1 MNSVLTVSVRSVVIT
16 VGVLVAVI
24 MAYLIGSV
32 GAGGDEVI
40 PAALPAAVPAAGS
53 SDVREIAM
61 RGSGEATGVP
71 DQLSFKLSVN
81 TEAADISTA
90 LNQADARMRRVFRAL
105 REEGVGRKDVQTAGL
120 DIRPVYDYSSDG
132 PPVITGYAV
141 SEDAGVL
148 VRSLGDAGT
157 TIAAAVGAGGDA
169 VRLHGLSLK
178 IGDVDS
184 LMRRARDA
192 AVAEATAKAQQYAE
206 ATGESLGH
214 VISIKEVSAARPGP
228 IPLYDRTALSSAAY
242 GKVPIKAGSSEMRV
256 TISVQWSLA

>member
-1 MNSVLTVSVRSVVIT
+1 VVIT

-32 GAGGDEVI
+32 GAGGDEVT
-40 PAALPAAVPAAGS
+40 PAAASAAVQTAS
-53 SDVREIAM
+53 SPVVREIAM

-105 REEGVGRKDVQTAGL
+105 KEEGVGRKDVQTAGL

-132 PPVITGYAV
+132 PAVLTGYAV

-157 TIAAAVGAGGDA
+157 AIAAAVSAGGNA
-169 VRLHGLSLK
+169 VRLHGLSLRF
-178 IGDVDS
+178 GDVDA

-192 AVAEATAKAQQYAE
+192 AVAEATAKAKQYAE

-214 VISIKEVSAARPGP
+214 VISIKEVSTARPRP
-228 IPLYDRTALSSAAY
+228 VPTYARAALDSAVF

>member
-16 VGVLVAVI
+16 VGVIGAVI
-24 MAYLIGSV
+24 MAYLIGAIGDA
-32 GAGGDEVI
+32 GADVT
-40 PAALPAAVPAAGS
+40 PAASPTTS
-53 SDVREIAM
+53 SSVVREIAM
-61 RGSGEATGVP
+61 KGSGEATGVP

-90 LNQADARMRRVFRAL
+90 LNQADARMRRVFQAL
-105 REEGVGRKDVQTAGL
+105 KQEGVGRKDVQTAGL
-120 DIRPVYDYSSDG
+120 DIRAVYDYSSDG
-132 PPVITGYAV
+132 PAVLTGYAV

-157 TIAAAVGAGGDA
+157 AIAAAVNAGGNA
-169 VRLHGLSLK
+169 VRLHGLSLR
-178 IGDVDS
+178 IGDEDA
-184 LMRRARDA
+184 LMRKARDA
-192 AVAEATAKAQQYAE
+192 AIAEATAKAQQYAK

-214 VISIKEVSAARPGP
+214 VVSIKEVSAARPGP
-228 IPLYDRTALSSAAY
+228 ISLYDRTDLSSAAY

>member
-1 MNSVLTVSVRSVVIT
+1 MSSVLTVSVRSVVIT

-24 MAYLIGSV
+24 MAYLIGS
-32 GAGGDEVI
+32 AGGGAEVT
-40 PAALPAAVPAAGS
+40 PAASPTAGS
-53 SDVREIAM
+53 SEVREIAM

-71 DQLSFKLSVN
+71 DQLSFKFSVN

-90 LNQADARMRRVFRAL
+90 LNEADARMRRVLRAL
-105 REEGVGRKDVQTAGL
+105 NKEGVGRKDVQTAGL

-132 PPVITGYAV
+132 PAVITGYAV

-157 TIAAAVGAGGDA
+157 TIAAAVSAGGNA

-178 IGDVDS
+178 IGDEDA
-184 LMRRARDA
+184 LMRQARDA
-192 AVAEATAKAQQYAE
+192 AVAEATAKAQQYAK

-228 IPLYDRTALSSAAY
+228 IPMYARTAMDSVSL
-242 GKVPIKAGSSEMRV
+242 GKVPIKAGSSDLRV